1 LTPSSSPASER
12 VDKIRLMLDA
22 AEREEASGATLME
35 LERRQDDVLS
45 QLEELDQK
53 LTTLLRGLGVT
64 FAEEEAEHSA
74 IRLANVGED
83 EDSEAAASADESSSD
98 ESASAPVSG
107 QTKRRRAA

>member
-1 LTPSSSPASER
+1 
-12 VDKIRLMLDA
+12 MLDA

-45 QLEELDQK
+45 QLDELDQK

-64 FAEEEAEHSA
+64 FVEEEAETST
-74 IRLANVGED
+74 IRLANVGDD
-83 EDSEAAASADESSSD
+83 EDNETVASADESSGD
-98 ESASAPVSG
+98 ESAAVPVSG